1 MPRPDFVSLP
11 KALLHDHL
19 DGGVRVGTVIELA
32 EESGYG
38 DLPSTDP
45 VDLAEWFHQHDAGH
59 LVEYLKA
66 FEHTVGV
73 LQTPDAL
80 ERVAYECAVDLS
92 ADGVVYAEV
101 RFGPSLH
108 LEQGMRREDALE
120 AVVAGMRRGVGE
132 TGLEFGIIAAAM
144 RQEDDSLEVAK
155 AAARFVG
162 LGVVGFD
169 IAGPEIGFPAD
180 DHIAACRLAREAGL
194 GLTIHAGEH
203 DGPQSVWRASGR
215 CGAQRI
221 GHGARIIE
229 DCRVVD
235 GEIVGLGGL
244 ARTVRDHQIPLEIC
258 ITSNLH
264 TKIAGSAA
272 EHPVGALVRAG
283 FRVTLNTD
291 NRLMSSTRHSRELD
305 LAYSEAGISLDT
317 LGQITETALRVG
329 FGDWD
334 ARSRL
339 IHEVVRPAYEAA
351 ALS

>member
-1 MPRPDFVSLP
+1 
-11 KALLHDHL
+11 
-19 DGGVRVGTVIELA
+19 
-32 EESGYG
+32 
-38 DLPSTDP
+38 
-45 VDLAEWFHQHDAGH
+45 LAEWFHQHDAGH

-66 FEHTVGV
+66 FRHTVGV
-73 LQTPDAL
+73 MQSPEAL
-80 ERVAYECAVDLS
+80 ERVAYECAVDLW

-120 AVVAGMRRGVGE
+120 AVTAGMRRGAGE

-144 RQEDDSLEVAK
+144 RQDDDSLEVAK

-162 LGVVGFD
+162 EDVVGFD
-169 IAGPEIGFPAD
+169 IAGPEVGFPAD
-180 DHIAACRLAREAGL
+180 DHLPACRLARESGL

-203 DGPQSVWRASGR
+203 DGPLSVWRASGR

-235 GEIVGLGGL
+235 GEIVELGAL
-244 ARTVRDHQIPLEIC
+244 ARVVRDHQIPLEVC

-264 TKIAGSAA
+264 TRIADSAA
-272 EHPVGALVRAG
+272 EHPAGALIHAG

-291 NRLMSSTRHSRELD
+291 NRLMSSTLHSRELE
-305 LAYSEAGISLDT
+305 LAHNQPGISLAT
-317 LGQITETALRVG
+317 LGEITETALSAG
-329 FGDWD
+329 FGDWG

-339 IHEVVRPAYEAA
+339 IREVVRPAYAAA